1 MARPLRIEYSGAFYH
16 VTSRGNE
23 RKAVYK
29 SQRDREKFFSYLESA
44 TERYGAVVHVF
55 CLMDNHYHL
64 LIETPSGNLSQIMH
78 HINGAY
84 TTYFN
89 TKRER
94 SGHLFQGRYRAIL
107 IDVDEYAK
115 ELSRYI
121 HLNPVRAG
129 IAENPEEYRWSS
141 CQYYTTVKRKPPEWL
156 KRDFI
161 LSYFGNEPK
170 TAMKRYRDFV
180 RSVMDQEYKNPLAE
194 ISHSVILGGEKFIA
208 EIKTRFLRDKQP
220 DRDLP
225 TLRDL
230 SSRPGLGHIEKAV
243 DSVLQQDEKLA
254 RQVTLHMCHRHSGMK
269 LREIGQQ
276 FGIGESGVTQA
287 SRRIGMKA
295 KKDKRLGEIVKTI
308 ETKIYL
314 SNV

>member
-64 LIETPSGNLSQIMH
+64 LLETPSGNLSQIMH

-129 IAENPEEYRWSS
+129 IIKNPEEYRWSS
-141 CQYYTTVKRKPPEWL
+141 CQYYTVKRKPPEWL

-170 TAMKRYRDFV
+170 TAMKRYRDFI

-208 EIKTRFLRDKQP
+208 EIKTKFLRDKQP

-230 SSRPGLGHIEKAV
+230 SSRPGLDQIEKAV

>member
-141 CQYYTTVKRKPPEWL
+141 CQYYTVKRKPPEWL

-295 KKDKRLGEIVKTI
+295 KKDKRLREIVKMI
-308 ETKIYL
+308 ETKISL
-314 SNV
+314 LNV

>member
-141 CQYYTTVKRKPPEWL
+141 CQYYTVKRKPPEWL

-180 RSVMDQEYKNPLAE
+180 RSVMDEEYKNPLAE

>member
-44 TERYGAVVHVF
+44 TERYGAVVHIF

-107 IDVDEYAK
+107 IEVDEYAK

-141 CQYYTTVKRKPPEWL
+141 CQYYMK
-156 KRDFI
+156 
-161 LSYFGNEPK
+161 SY
-170 TAMKRYRDFV
+170 
-180 RSVMDQEYKNPLAE
+180 L
-194 ISHSVILGGEKFIA
+194 
-208 EIKTRFLRDKQP
+208 TR
-220 DRDLP
+220 
-225 TLRDL
+225 
-230 SSRPGLGHIEKAV
+230 H
-243 DSVLQQDEKLA
+243 
-254 RQVTLHMCHRHSGMK
+254 
-269 LREIGQQ
+269 
-276 FGIGESGVTQA
+276 
-287 SRRIGMKA
+287 
-295 KKDKRLGEIVKTI
+295 
-308 ETKIYL
+308 
-314 SNV
+314 

>member
-1 MARPLRIEYSGAFYH
+1 
-16 VTSRGNE
+16 
-23 RKAVYK
+23 
-29 SQRDREKFFSYLESA
+29 
-44 TERYGAVVHVF
+44 
-55 CLMDNHYHL
+55 
-64 LIETPSGNLSQIMH
+64 MH

-141 CQYYTTVKRKPPEWL
+141 CQYYTVKRKPPEWL

-180 RSVMDQEYKNPLAE
+180 RSVMDEEYKNPLAE

-208 EIKTRFLRDKQP
+208 EIKTRFLRDKKP

>member
-141 CQYYTTVKRKPPEWL
+141 CQYYTVKRKPPEWL

-180 RSVMDQEYKNPLAE
+180 RSVMDEEYKNPLAE

-295 KKDKRLGEIVKTI
+295 KKDKRLREIVKMI
-308 ETKIYL
+308 ETKISL
-314 SNV
+314 LNV

>member
-141 CQYYTTVKRKPPEWL
+141 CQYYTVKRKPPEWL

-180 RSVMDQEYKNPLAE
+180 RSVMDEEYKNPLAE

-295 KKDKRLGEIVKTI
+295 KKDKRLGEIIKTI

>member
-141 CQYYTTVKRKPPEWL
+141 CQYYTVKRKPPEWL

-180 RSVMDQEYKNPLAE
+180 RSVMDEEYKNPLAE

-208 EIKTRFLRDKQP
+208 EIKTRFLRDKKP

>member
-141 CQYYTTVKRKPPEWL
+141 CQYYTVKRKPPEWL

-180 RSVMDQEYKNPLAE
+180 RSVMDEEYKNPLAE

-225 TLRDL
+225 ILRDL

-295 KKDKRLGEIVKTI
+295 KKDKRLGEIIKTI